1 MEGALIM
8 TDILIASHGHMAS
21 GIQSSLNILTG
32 MGDQVKVIDAYID
45 DSDYTPKIEQFIQEA
60 KKPAVIFT
68 DLMGGSVNQKVTLKV
83 GQIKDIFIVTQMNLA
98 VIMAVLL
105 DSEPLT
111 KTHLQEL
118 IDQSQVKLVELEQP
132 EDDESD
138 NDFFE

>member
-1 MEGALIM
+1 M